1 MLFDITNAMEFHE
14 AWARA
19 LKETEIIRSR
29 VLSLPTYDDSHV
41 PYLFL
46 SPSTLN
52 EGDTVVRR
60 GKILVQRP
68 ALMLPPNIPQLEGFD
83 IQKNEGETDSSVM
96 SFLLVRGITIPSLKY
111 NNQTHSLDVFEG
123 DVRQAVSYF
132 ANQMEREED
141 VATGL
146 LLGHEDVWQ
155 FSVLIFVC
163 SQIARNTEVDLK
175 RLMDDFRR
183 REGV

>member
-1 MLFDITNAMEFHE
+1 MDFHE

-29 VLSLPTYDDSHV
+29 VLSLPTYDDVQV
-41 PYLFL
+41 PYIFL
-46 SPSTLN
+46 SPSTLT

-68 ALMLPPNIPQLEGFD
+68 ALMLPPNIPQLEGFNFQKD
-83 IQKNEGETDSSVM
+83 IGETDNSVL
-96 SFLLVRGITIPSLKY
+96 SFLLVRGITLPSLKY
-111 NNQTHSLDVFEG
+111 NNQTYSLDVFEG
-123 DVRQAVSYF
+123 DVRRAVSYF
-132 ANQMEREED
+132 ANQLEREED

-155 FSVLIFVC
+155 FSVLIFIC
-163 SQIARNTEVDLK
+163 SQIARNTEADLR
-175 RLMDDFRR
+175 RLMEDYRR
-183 REGV
+183 NEGI

>member
-1 MLFDITNAMEFHE
+1 MEFHE
-14 AWARA
+14 AWAKA

-29 VLSLPTYDDSHV
+29 VQSLPTYDDAQV
-41 PYLFL
+41 PYVFL

-52 EGDTVVRR
+52 TGDTVVRR
-60 GKILVQRP
+60 GRIMVQRP

-83 IQKNEGETDSSVM
+83 IQKNEGETDHSIM

-111 NNQTHSLDVFEG
+111 NNHTYSLDVFEG
-123 DVRQAVSYF
+123 DVRRAVAFY

-155 FSVLIFVC
+155 FSILIFIC

-183 REGV
+183 KGGV

>member
-1 MLFDITNAMEFHE
+1 MEFHE
-14 AWARA
+14 AWERA

-29 VLSLPTYDDSHV
+29 VLSLPTYDDAHV

-52 EGDTVVRR
+52 YGDTVVRR
-60 GKILVQRP
+60 GKIMVQRP

-83 IQKNEGETDSSVM
+83 LQKNEGETDHSVF
-96 SFLLVRGITIPSLKY
+96 SFLLVRGITVPSLKY
-111 NNQTHSLDVFEG
+111 NNQTHSLDIFEG
-123 DVRQAVSYF
+123 DVRKAAAYF

-155 FSVLIFVC
+155 FSVLIFIC

-183 REGV
+183 REGA